1 MITKQEI
8 LDYLSSKKEELSTQ
22 YGLSKIGLTGSYAIG
37 NQSRGSSIDIFI
49 EFTPN
54 STDLLD
60 KTKRLR
66 SALESRFSTKIDIWR
81 EKYVKHY
88 YKKGIFK
95 PAILV

>member
-1 MITKQEI
+1 MTTKQEI
-8 LDYLSSKKEELSTQ
+8 LEYLSSKKEELSTK
-22 YGLSKIGLTGSYAIG
+22 YGLSKLGLTGSYAIG
-37 NQSRGSSIDIFI
+37 NQSRSSAIDIFI

-60 KTKRLR
+60 KTKDLR
-66 SALESRFSTKIDIWR
+66 KALEDRFSTKIDIWR